1 MVVDK
6 QFFHSDGKYLEG
18 YKGNHFPCRGLGQ
31 GLKRQTYSLNKSTRP
46 HQPTMPT
53 VTEQPNLSS
62 PLMEARNVWRYFT
75 RSAGFLS
82 RKKSF
87 AAVHD
92 VSLQVK
98 KGLTLGIIGESGC
111 GKSTLG
117 KMLAGL
123 LPPST
128 GEIVIGGSPVYATAP
143 RGGFST
149 LPHEV
154 CKTVQMIFQDPNAS
168 LNPRMRI
175 GKSVSEPLQCL
186 YPEIGSSERT
196 QRVLEILA
204 EVGIS
209 PDYAN
214 RYPHAFSGGQRQR
227 IAIAR
232 ALVTNPSVIVCDEPT
247 SSLDSSVQAQVL
259 NLLDAS
265 QKRYD
270 VAYVFISHDLAV
282 VRHMSDE
289 VAVMYSG
296 AIVEQG
302 PSEEVFSNPVHPYTH
317 LLLDSV
323 PSLTTFKRPSDQ
335 SRPNAPQPMINPQQ
349 PNKALQP
356 DEPPQTDE
364 PQGCPFAPRC
374 PKAIER
380 CYKDFPALN
389 ALKNR
394 DVPAQPAQ
402 LAQLAQLTQST
413 QSDFI
418 ATDSQ
423 ALGGLGSDGLASSSV
438 TSGKS
443 ASLDSGSNTLGAS
456 PHRVRCFLA

>member
-1 MVVDK
+1 
-6 QFFHSDGKYLEG
+6 
-18 YKGNHFPCRGLGQ
+18 
-31 GLKRQTYSLNKSTRP
+31 
-46 HQPTMPT
+46 MPT

-82 RKKSF
+82 RKKPF

-128 GEIVIGGSPVYATAP
+128 GEIVIDGSPIYTTAP
-143 RGGFST
+143 RGGFAT

-175 GKSVSEPLQCL
+175 GKSVAEPLQCL
-186 YPEIGSSERT
+186 YPEISSAERAK
-196 QRVLEILA
+196 RVQEILA

-259 NLLDAS
+259 NLLDTS

-302 PSEEVFSNPVHPYTH
+302 PAEEVFSNPAHPYTH

-323 PSLTTFKRPSDQ
+323 PSLTTFKRPSGLSNPNDTAQVKKDSAKANKPFQ
-335 SRPNAPQPMINPQQ
+335 SDKTPQ
-349 PNKALQP
+349 A
-356 DEPPQTDE
+356 DEPPLTDE

-374 PKAIER
+374 PKAMEQCHR
-380 CYKDFPALN
+380 DFPALSFLN
-389 ALKNR
+389 NR
-394 DVPAQPAQ
+394 KASPQPAQ
-402 LAQLAQLTQST
+402 
-413 QSDFI
+413 
-418 ATDSQ
+418 
-423 ALGGLGSDGLASSSV
+423 
-438 TSGKS
+438 
-443 ASLDSGSNTLGAS
+443 SGSANAGFCTQGS
-456 PHRVRCFLA
+456 RPHLVRCFLAQ

>member
-1 MVVDK
+1 
-6 QFFHSDGKYLEG
+6 
-18 YKGNHFPCRGLGQ
+18 
-31 GLKRQTYSLNKSTRP
+31 
-46 HQPTMPT
+46 
-53 VTEQPNLSS
+53 
-62 PLMEARNVWRYFT
+62 MEARNVWRYFT
-75 RSAGFLS
+75 RSAGFLT
-82 RKKSF
+82 RKKPF

-123 LPPST
+123 LPPSA
-128 GEIVIGGSPVYATAP
+128 GEIVIDGAPVYATSP
-143 RGGFST
+143 RGSFT
-149 LPHEV
+149 TIPHDV

-175 GKSVSEPLQCL
+175 GKSVAEPLQCL
-186 YPEIGSSERT
+186 YPEIESAKRHKKV
-196 QRVLEILA
+196 QEILA

-232 ALVTNPSVIVCDEPT
+232 ALVTNPSVIICDEPT

-265 QKRYD
+265 QKRHD
-270 VAYVFISHDLAV
+270 LAYVFISHDLAV

-296 AIVEQG
+296 TIVEHG
-302 PSEEVFSNPVHPYTH
+302 PSETVFTNPAHPYTH

-323 PSLTTFKRPSDQ
+323 PSLTTFKRAASIMAENVPQ
-335 SRPNAPQPMINPQQ
+335 AKEHRQTVHKAPL
-349 PNKALQP
+349 A
-356 DEPPQTDE
+356 DE

-374 PKAIER
+374 PKAIEQCR
-380 CYKDFPALN
+380 KHFPALT
-389 ALKNR
+389 
-394 DVPAQPAQ
+394 P
-402 LAQLAQLTQST
+402 LTASH
-413 QSDFI
+413 
-418 ATDSQ
+418 
-423 ALGGLGSDGLASSSV
+423 ALGPASYAKASQLKSSSIH
-438 TSGKS
+438 
-443 ASLDSGSNTLGAS
+443 L
-456 PHRVRCFLA
+456 VRCFLAQ

>member
-1 MVVDK
+1 MER
-6 QFFHSDGKYLEG
+6 YLEG
-18 YKGNHFPCRGLGQ
+18 YKGDHFPCPGLGQ
-31 GLKRQTYSLNKSTRP
+31 SPKRQSYSLNKSTRP
-46 HQPTMPT
+46 HQVTMPT
-53 VTEQPNLSS
+53 VTELPNLSS

-75 RSAGFLS
+75 HSAGFLS
-82 RKKSF
+82 RKKPF

-128 GEIVIGGSPVYATAP
+128 GEIVIDGSPVYTTAP
-143 RGGFST
+143 RGGFAT

-175 GKSVSEPLQCL
+175 GKSVAEPLQCL
-186 YPEIGSSERT
+186 YPVISSAERAK
-196 QRVLEILA
+196 RVQKILA

-259 NLLDAS
+259 NLLDTS

-302 PSEEVFSNPVHPYTH
+302 PAEEVFSNPAHPYTH

-323 PSLTTFKRPSDQ
+323 PSLTTFKRPSGLSNPKGTAQVKKDSAEATKQFQ
-335 SRPNAPQPMINPQQ
+335 SDKTPQ
-349 PNKALQP
+349 A
-356 DEPPQTDE
+356 DESSLTDE

-374 PKAIER
+374 PKTMER
-380 CYKDFPALN
+380 CHRDFPALSLLN
-389 ALKNR
+389 NR
-394 DVPAQPAQ
+394 KPSPQPAQ
-402 LAQLAQLTQST
+402 SPQPN
-413 QSDFI
+413 FI
-418 ATDSQ
+418 ATDS
-423 ALGGLGSDGLASSSV
+423 LTPDC
-438 TSGKS
+438 
-443 ASLDSGSNTLGAS
+443 LDSDVSTPASVISAQPSSPNTGFYTRDS
-456 PHRVRCFLA
+456 RPHLVRCFLAQ

>member
-1 MVVDK
+1 
-6 QFFHSDGKYLEG
+6 
-18 YKGNHFPCRGLGQ
+18 
-31 GLKRQTYSLNKSTRP
+31 
-46 HQPTMPT
+46 MPT

-82 RKKSF
+82 RKKPF

-128 GEIVIGGSPVYATAP
+128 GEIVIDGSPIYTTAP
-143 RGGFST
+143 RGGFAT

-154 CKTVQMIFQDPNAS
+154 CKTVQVIFQDPNAS

-175 GKSVSEPLQCL
+175 GKSVAEPLQCL
-186 YPEIGSSERT
+186 YPEISSAERT
-196 QRVLEILA
+196 KKVQEILA

-232 ALVTNPSVIVCDEPT
+232 ALVANPSVIVCDEPT

-259 NLLDAS
+259 NLLDTS

-302 PSEEVFSNPVHPYTH
+302 PSEEVFSNPAHPYTH

-323 PSLTTFKRPSDQ
+323 PSLTTFKRPSDL
-335 SRPNAPQPMINPQQ
+335 SNLNDTPQAKKDSEQA
-349 PNKALQP
+349 NKAFQTSKPPQSNEQLQTG
-356 DEPPQTDE
+356 EPSQTDE
-364 PQGCPFAPRC
+364 PSQTGELQGCPFVPRC

-380 CYKDFPALN
+380 CHKDFPDLN
-389 ALKNR
+389 PLKNR
-394 DVPAQPAQ
+394 DN
-402 LAQLAQLTQST
+402 
-413 QSDFI
+413 
-418 ATDSQ
+418 
-423 ALGGLGSDGLASSSV
+423 LASSSI
-438 TSGKS
+438 TTGKS
-443 ASLDSGSNTLGAS
+443 DSAHSRLNTLDSS
-456 PHRVRCFLA
+456 PHLVRCFLAQ